1 MLGFEGVGVC
11 EIGLFSTLGTTTVI
25 VFGVGGDVGEVE
37 FSFAGETVALF

>member
-11 EIGLFSTLGTTTVI
+11 EIGLFSTLGTTTVV
-25 VFGVGGDVGEVE
+25 VFGVGGVGEVE